1 MATRFETK
9 VINVKNLT
17 IDEVVGWF
25 LKTYNEPAA
34 TYAAMVSEDNN
45 QIRLS
50 RSGENIDIKFTEPM
64 VLVPGISSLE
74 KVTIEVK
81 EISRKQTYATCSD
94 IPGIRDIHVWIQ
106 YLPGNEE
113 GSVKFRAVVE
123 LDIAWYNPVGK
134 MIKMAIEDNRRIID
148 KEIDKF
154 SDQLEEEL
162 VRYFANKTEE
172 EVVAAENA

>member
-1 MATRFETK
+1 MAIRFETK

-34 TYAAMVSEDNN
+34 TYAAMVNEDNN

-64 VLVPGISSLE
+64 VLVPGISSLD
-74 KVTIEVK
+74 KVTIRVE
-81 EISRKQTYATCSD
+81 EISNKQTYIKCSD
-94 IPGIRDIHVWIQ
+94 IPGIRDIHLWIQ

-134 MIKMAIEDNRRIID
+134 MIKMTIVDNRKIID
-148 KEIDKF
+148 REIDKF

-172 EVVAAENA
+172 EVVLAKNT